1 MTSVERGTV
10 AKNYFLEGYNCTQAI
25 SLAFSD
31 IIGLPRE
38 ALLKTSSSFG
48 GGMGRLREVCGAV
61 SGAFLVLGYVR
72 GYSDPKD
79 YEGKKRLYS
88 EIQEF
93 AGIFKSEYGSI
104 VCKELLAGV
113 PYAEGSAPEKRS
125 EEYYKKRPCPEQIEF
140 AAKAL
145 HEFLQ
150 SHGEI

>member
-1 MTSVERGTV
+1 MNKHEQL
-10 AKNYFLEGYNCTQAI
+10 ACKYFTYGYNCAQSVFA
-25 SLAFSD
+25 AFHEEMGMD
-31 IIGLPRE
+31 E
-38 ALLKTSSSFG
+38 KTALRLSSAFG

-145 HEFLQ
+145 HEFLL